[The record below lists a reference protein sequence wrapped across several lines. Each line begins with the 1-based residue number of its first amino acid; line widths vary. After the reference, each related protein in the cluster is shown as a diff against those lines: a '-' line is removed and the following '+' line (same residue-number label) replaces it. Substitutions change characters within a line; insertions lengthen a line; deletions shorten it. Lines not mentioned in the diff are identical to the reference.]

1 MPDDVGTLVC
11 PECFGNAGLKLRIAK
26 IRPNFNVGNCHFHPT
41 RKGVPLNAVASIV
54 DEVARE
60 NFGGGIPD
68 SRDAFSHGLEL
79 DELIDH
85 LASPTDDDI
94 ASALKDE
101 LVKQDDYWPPDG
113 EEAFYDEEYTYH
125 RIEVGTENYGRF
137 WDEFQKLMMHEQRF
151 FSRKA
156 FELLSLIFKDVEQ
169 QSDKRRRSPV
179 YMIEPGGEQ
188 HAFYR
193 ARIVRAPSDTKK
205 FREDIAKELGP
216 PPDRLRTPGRLNPSG
231 ISAFYGAFDLDT
243 CVAELRP
250 SVGTRVA
257 LAKFQIK
264 KPICVLDTTRF
275 SGKPKA
281 ANMYKPGALQQAA
294 QWNFMRSFMEQISK
308 PVKRDDE
315 HLDYIP
321 TQAVAEYLA
330 YHHEVRVEGEA
341 RKIDA
346 IIYASAQNNGE
357 GKNIA
362 IFGAASVAGEID
374 KNGKRVKKKTEGDL
388 FDLFPSF
395 WLPSPEIRITPVPKS
410 FVVHEVSAVKFSSD
424 AHYSTFDSLDEG

>member
-1 MPDDVGTLVC
+1 MPNDVGTLVC
-11 PECFGNAGLKLRIAK
+11 PECFGNPGLKLRIVK
-26 IRPNFNVGNCHFHPT
+26 IRPNFKVGNCDFHPN
-41 RKGVPLNAVASIV
+41 RKGVPLDAVASIV

-60 NFGGGIPD
+60 NYGGSVPD
-68 SRDAFSHGLEL
+68 SRDEFSGGLEL
-79 DELIDH
+79 HELIDDIT
-85 LASPTDDDI
+85 APTDDDI

-101 LVKQDDYWPPDG
+101 LVRQDDYWPPDG
-113 EEAFYDEEYTYH
+113 GEAFYSEEYVYQ
-125 RIEVGTENYGRF
+125 RIEVGTDSYGRF
-137 WDEFQKLMMHEQRF
+137 WDDFQKLLMHEQRF

-156 FELLSLIFKDVEQ
+156 FELLGLIFKDVEQ
-169 QSDKRRRSPV
+169 QTDKNRRSPV

-193 ARIVRAPSDTKK
+193 ARIIRAPSDTKK
-205 FREDIAKELGP
+205 FRENVADELGP

-231 ISAFYGAFDLDT
+231 ISAFYGAFDLET

-250 SVGTRVA
+250 PVGTRVA
-257 LAKFQIK
+257 LAKFEIR

-275 SGKPKA
+275 SGKPKSTD
-281 ANMYKPGALQQAA
+281 MYKPGAVQIAA
-294 QWNFMRSFMEQISK
+294 QWNFMRSFMRQISK
-308 PVKRDDE
+308 PVKPGEE

-330 YHHEVRVEGEA
+330 YHHEVKVDGEV

-362 IFGAASVAGEID
+362 ILGPASVAGEVD
-374 KNGKRVKKKTEGDL
+374 QNGKRVKKRTENDE

-395 WLPSPEIRITPVPKS
+395 WIPKPEIRITPAAES
-410 FVVHEVSAVKFSSD
+410 FLVHEVSAVRFSTNE
-424 AHYSTFDSLDEG
+424 HYSTYDWLDDD